1 LGALLVSQHR
11 LVRALTVIPPRV
23 RRTGASVL
31 AAAILVGGG
40 FGIMHGHHATPTPTA
55 VRTDDRASRGEARTP
70 ASTDPTTAAPTTP
83 PATTPPAPHAPTTTT
98 RPKTTTAAPAPAAP
112 IAPAAGCSAYSGNR
126 LVACNLLGSFGFSTG
141 EMAALDPLWQH
152 ESGWSTSAANP
163 SGAYGIPQALPG
175 SKMATAGSD
184 WQTNPAT
191 QISWGLSYIQSRYG
205 SPSAAWSFWQ
215 SHNWY

>member
-1 LGALLVSQHR
+1 VSQHR

-23 RRTGASVL
+23 RRIGAPAL

-70 ASTDPTTAAPTTP
+70 ASPDPTTAAPTTP
-83 PATTPPAPHAPTTTT
+83 PAAPTTPPAPATTTI
-98 RPKTTTAAPAPAAP
+98 RPKTITAAPAPAAP
-112 IAPAAGCSAYSGNR
+112 APLAAGCSGYSGNR
-126 LVACNLLGSFGFSTG
+126 LVACNILPSFGFSTA

-152 ESGWSTSAANP
+152 ESGWSTSAANS

-191 QISWGLSYIQSRYG
+191 QISWGLSYIKSRYG

>member
-1 LGALLVSQHR
+1 VSQHR

-23 RRTGASVL
+23 RRTGAAVL

-40 FGIMHGHHATPTPTA
+40 FGIMHGHRATPTPTA
-55 VRTDDRASRGEARTP
+55 VRTDDRASRGEARTA
-70 ASTDPTTAAPTTP
+70 ASPDPTTPAATTP
-83 PATTPPAPHAPTTTT
+83 PATTPPPTAPTTTTT

-112 IAPAAGCSAYSGNR
+112 VVPAVGCGAYSGNR

-191 QISWGLSYIQSRYG
+191 QISWGLSYIKSRYG

>member
-1 LGALLVSQHR
+1 MSQHR

-23 RRTGASVL
+23 RRIGASVL

-40 FGIMHGHHATPTPTA
+40 FGIMHGHQSTPTPAA
-55 VRTDDRASRGEARTP
+55 VRTDDRASRGEART
-70 ASTDPTTAAPTTP
+70 ASADPTTPAATTP
-83 PATTPPAPHAPTTTT
+83 PATTPPASTAPPAPTTTTT

-112 IAPAAGCSAYSGNR
+112 APLAAGCSAYSGNR
-126 LVACNLLGSFGFSTG
+126 LVACNLLPSFGFSTG

-175 SKMATAGSD
+175 SKMATAGGD

-191 QISWGLSYIQSRYG
+191 QISWGLSYIKSRYG
-205 SPSAAWSFWQ
+205 SPSAAWSFWR